1 MLFSIVECALCTQ
14 HQYKTL
20 IFGFA
25 LCRGKAY
32 TIKLG
37 FVHCPIVAGAPSA
50 AAAPRQGHRPLPRLP
65 SLNTALQSDFAGRV
79 LRVGLTICLQMIL
92 AVCSVQCAVCSVKRN
107 NVSGYDQA
115 THLATSGSDTAVRA
129 LALFANVHLFHNI
142 CPG

>member
-1 MLFSIVECALCTQ
+1 MCTVHSAPVQDSDIWLCTVQRQGLHYKIRLCALPHCCGCTQ
-14 HQYKTL
+14 
-20 IFGFA
+20 
-25 LCRGKAY
+25 CS
-32 TIKLG
+32 
-37 FVHCPIVAGAPSA
+37 CSSA
-50 AAAPRQGHRPLPRLP
+50 AGTSP
-65 SLNTALQSDFAGRV
+65 SPQTAFPQHCTALQSDFAGRV
-79 LRVGLTICLQMIL
+79 WRVGLTICLQMIL